1 MEKEVLDIINFIE
14 KNPLTKL
21 SNTYNS
27 KFLEKIKSS
36 FTESQQRIFVS
47 SFYCYL
53 NYNSQKDFVIDFD
66 SVWKWLG
73 FSRKDHCKVVL
84 EKYFTK
90 EIDYKINLRE
100 QNIAP
105 EVAGVKK
112 ERGGYNKEQI
122 LLTINTF
129 KKLCLKSN
137 TKKADEIH
145 TYFIKLEEIFQE
157 ILNEESNELRNQLL
171 QKEKQLI
178 ENEEKSELEKEI
190 LLEKTLLNQFPVNTQ
205 CIYYGKIDNKDTVG
219 GTLVKFGMSNNL
231 QERIKTHKKTYLNFR
246 LNNVFKVSNQIE
258 IENCIKK
265 HPILKNRIRNIMID
279 GMNYRELIY
288 IDSNKKDPLFSLE
301 KLEEYIKEI
310 INENQYNIE
319 NYNRLL
325 EKNSILEYDIS
336 KLHNENTSLKDQ
348 IQKLEK
354 RFEQF
359 TPTQDEK
366 KLLKHNKIETS
377 GGYSL
382 FAFFT
387 QENRYK
393 IKLCKT
399 ATIET
404 YEKVYKSSNP
414 NGEMKLHVKLKH
426 PFIEKIIMYL
436 LKRHLIFLNN
446 DTFDGSLE
454 DIKMI
459 FDINIQLENLLIN
472 NDLCNINKVI
482 CGVKGDQT
490 ANEHTD
496 PEVPF
501 IRKAKRS
508 IDQIDKDTGKILNT
522 YASIEAAGRS
532 LGLTT
537 GTAIGV
543 ALRNIT
549 LCKGFLW
556 RYSGISKEDQML
568 DQPVIRI
575 NCNTGE
581 KKNYQNIASA
591 AKDAKI
597 SPPGLRNRILT
608 DLHYNN
614 FHWVFDKSS
623 THYN

>member
-1 MEKEVLDIINFIE
+1 M
-14 KNPLTKL
+14 
-21 SNTYNS
+21 
-27 KFLEKIKSS
+27 
-36 FTESQQRIFVS
+36 
-47 SFYCYL
+47 
-53 NYNSQKDFVIDFD
+53 
-66 SVWKWLG
+66 
-73 FSRKDHCKVVL
+73 
-84 EKYFTK
+84 
-90 EIDYKINLRE
+90 
-100 QNIAP
+100 
-105 EVAGVKK
+105 
-112 ERGGYNKEQI
+112 
-122 LLTINTF
+122 
-129 KKLCLKSN
+129 
-137 TKKADEIH
+137 
-145 TYFIKLEEIFQE
+145 
-157 ILNEESNELRNQLL
+157 
-171 QKEKQLI
+171 
-178 ENEEKSELEKEI
+178 
-190 LLEKTLLNQFPVNTQ
+190 
-205 CIYYGKIDNKDTVG
+205 
-219 GTLVKFGMSNNL
+219 
-231 QERIKTHKKTYLNFR
+231 
-246 LNNVFKVSNQIE
+246 
-258 IENCIKK
+258 
-265 HPILKNRIRNIMID
+265 
-279 GMNYRELIY
+279 
-288 IDSNKKDPLFSLE
+288 
-301 KLEEYIKEI
+301 EEYIKDI

-319 NYNRLL
+319 NYNSLL
-325 EKNSILEYDIS
+325 KKNSILEYDIS

-354 RFEQF
+354 RLEQF
-359 TPTQDEK
+359 IPTQDEK
-366 KLLKHNKIETS
+366 KLLKHNKIETN

-399 ATIET
+399 ATVET

-414 NGEMKLHVKLKH
+414 NGEIKLHVKLKH

-436 LKRHLIFLNN
+436 LKRHLTFLNN
-446 DTFDGSLE
+446 DTFDGSLK

-482 CGVKGDQT
+482 CGVENGQT
-490 ANEHTD
+490 SNEYTD

-508 IDQIDKDTGKILNT
+508 IDQIDKDTGKILNS
-522 YASIEAAGRS
+522 YPSIEAAGRS
-532 LGLTT
+532 MGLTT

-543 ALRNIT
+543 ALRNKT
-549 LCKGFLW
+549 LCKDFLW

-623 THYN
+623 THYK